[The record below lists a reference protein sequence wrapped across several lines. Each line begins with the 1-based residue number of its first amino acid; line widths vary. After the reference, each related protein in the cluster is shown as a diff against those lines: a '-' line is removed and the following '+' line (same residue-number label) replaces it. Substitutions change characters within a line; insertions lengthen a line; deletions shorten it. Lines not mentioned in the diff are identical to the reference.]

1 MSACDNDLK
10 ISAFSDM
17 LVHNKAT
24 VCVLIKKNIHLI
36 IMLKTLTNFKQ
47 CPYVWS

>member
-24 VCVLIKKNIHLI
+24 VCVLIKKHTFDHNVKNI
-36 IMLKTLTNFKQ
+36 N
-47 CPYVWS
+47 